1 MQLAFQVLV
10 LVHLIG
16 FAALLGGVL
25 AQSRDVDPEINV
37 PMLYGALIELVSG
50 IALWILAGMG
60 SEPVDVAQSIVKT
73 LVTVFVTVVVVLN
86 RKYASIPRGL
96 AVLIGGLTVLN
107 AALAVFWQ

>member
-25 AQSRDVDPEINV
+25 AQSRDVEPEINV
-37 PMLYGALIELVSG
+37 PMLYGAVIELVSG
-50 IALWILAGMG
+50 VALWVLAGSG
-60 SEPVDVAQSIVKT
+60 PEPVNVAQLIVKT

-86 RKYASIPRGL
+86 RKYASSPRGL